1 MGASKLRKFY
11 DFYTEFYPKARSH
24 RKLMASILKAEEK
37 LAQNDQ
43 NVEIFEVLR
52 NTMVS
57 KKPLK
62 GKSLMRNDS
71 RLSEQDA

>member
-1 MGASKLRKFY
+1 
-11 DFYTEFYPKARSH
+11 
-24 RKLMASILKAEEK
+24 MASILKAEEK

-62 GKSLMRNDS
+62 GKSLVRNDS
-71 RLSEQDA
+71 RLS